1 MVCHEQV
8 MMGYHS
14 NNITCPSNSTF
25 MWKTPLFCMW
35 LNVQFNLGKVK
46 VKTMLVNGRVSGAT
60 FELSAAGAS
69 WFALHYCNFAYLL
82 ACEKGHIA
90 CFIFKPFSLSDL
102 PLVSIPL
109 TGFSVIV
116 PLVVAA
122 RRVAMDTPFLVPDCN
137 LVPRVLWLF
146 GQRMG
151 ASRDSGV
158 LEFCYRKISAV
169 KQWKSLQGSQSKNL
183 NFFEF
188 PRVSTGAHP
197 LTKKPEDSG
206 YEIGLIAARL
216 HQGTSSQAHLL
227 LMSLP

>member
-1 MVCHEQV
+1 M
-8 MMGYHS
+8 
-14 NNITCPSNSTF
+14 
-25 MWKTPLFCMW
+25 L
-35 LNVQFNLGKVK
+35 
-46 VKTMLVNGRVSGAT
+46 TM
-60 FELSAAGAS
+60 
-69 WFALHYCNFAYLL
+69 
-82 ACEKGHIA
+82 
-90 CFIFKPFSLSDL
+90 P
-102 PLVSIPL
+102 P
-109 TGFSVIV
+109 
-116 PLVVAA
+116 
-122 RRVAMDTPFLVPDCN
+122 N

-206 YEIGLIAARL
+206 YEIGCHHEVSTSPSTLTKRSRALGTRL
-216 HQGTSSQAHLL
+216 VPSTPQVSQNTVAHGSKKETTAPLSTGSKF
-227 LMSLP
+227 MNRFSKSR